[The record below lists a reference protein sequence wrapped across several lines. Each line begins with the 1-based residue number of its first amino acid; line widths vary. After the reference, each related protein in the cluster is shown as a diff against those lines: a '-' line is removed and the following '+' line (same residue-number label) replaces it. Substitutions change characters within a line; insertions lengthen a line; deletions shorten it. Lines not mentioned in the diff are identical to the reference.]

1 MKKFYSLLIALL
13 CSATIA
19 FAYEAEIDG
28 IYYDFDHENKMATV
42 TYSVNYYDNIIIP
55 QKVTYNGVE
64 YTVTSIGEG
73 AFYDCSFLTSITI
86 PNSVTEIGNTA
97 FYYCSSLTSVTIGNS
112 VTSIGSSAFSRC
124 SSLTSITIPNSVT
137 EIGNTAFYYC
147 SSLTSVTIGNSVTEI
162 GGDAFEGCSSL
173 TSITIPNSV
182 TSIGNYA
189 FQDCLK
195 LRTIKMG
202 NSIEYIG
209 ENTFDGCTALYS
221 FEIETEIPPIIEV
234 STFTD
239 VSRTMQIKVPCIAFE
254 AYKASSYWNEFSNY
268 DVNTYR
274 VSIDVNDEIMGNAHV
289 VRQATCDDVTALVQ
303 AQPQPGYKFV
313 KWSDGF
319 VENPHVVYVKKDIEL
334 IAEFAEI
341 DSDVNNVCIVE
352 SANEEIGE
360 IDVILLATA
369 IDGFKFSH
377 WSDNNRENPRIISL
391 NKNIELYA
399 YFVMS
404 DQSVDI
410 DVSQIQSADV
420 YSREGI
426 LYVEGAEIDYHV
438 LDAAGRLIYTGR
450 DAVLQLPRG
459 VYMVAVGG
467 EVQKVVL

>member
-1 MKKFYSLLIALL
+1 MKKFYFLLIALL
-13 CSATIA
+13 CSATMA

-28 IYYDFDHENKMATV
+28 IYYDFDHENKTAMV
-42 TYSVNYYDNIIIP
+42 THDGDLGFDNNAGYTQSEIIIP
-55 QKVTYNGVE
+55 EKVTYDSLE
-64 YTVTSIGEG
+64 YSVTSIGG
-73 AFYDCSFLTSITI
+73 SAFSFCSLTLITI
-86 PNSVTEIGNTA
+86 PNSVIE
-97 FYYCSSLTSVTIGNS
+97 
-112 VTSIGSSAFSRC
+112 IGSSAFQYC
-124 SSLTSITIPNSVT
+124 SSLTSITIPN
-137 EIGNTAFYYC
+137 N
-147 SSLTSVTIGNSVTEI
+147 
-162 GGDAFEGCSSL
+162 
-173 TSITIPNSV
+173 V

-189 FQDCLK
+189 FRDCLK

-202 NSIEYIG
+202 NFIEYIG

-319 VENPHVVYVKKDIEL
+319 VENPHVVYVKKDTEL

-352 SANEEIGE
+352 SADEEIGE

-391 NKNIELYA
+391 KKNIELYA

-420 YSREGI
+420 YSREGT
-426 LYVEGAEIDYHV
+426 LYIEGAEIDYHV
-438 LDAAGRLIYTGR
+438 LDAAGRLVYTGR
-450 DAVLQLPRG
+450 DTQLQLPRG
-459 VYMVAVGG
+459 VYVIAVGG
-467 EVQKVVL
+467 EVEKVVL

>member
-1 MKKFYSLLIALL
+1 MKKFYFLLIALL

-19 FAYEAEIDG
+19 FAYEAKIDG
-28 IYYDFDHENKMATV
+28 IYYDFDQENKTAEV
-42 TYSVNYYDNIIIP
+42 TYGYYNYSGNIIIP
-55 QKVTYNGVE
+55 EKVTYNGVG
-64 YTVTSIGEG
+64 YTVTSIGER
-73 AFYDCSFLTSITI
+73 AFSD
-86 PNSVTEIGNTA
+86 
-97 FYYCSSLTSVTIGNS
+97 CSSLTSVTIPNS
-112 VTSIGSSAFSRC
+112 VTSIGS
-124 SSLTSITIPNSVT
+124 
-137 EIGNTAFYYC
+137 EAFYY
-147 SSLTSVTIGNSVTEI
+147 
-162 GGDAFEGCSSL
+162 CSSL

-182 TSIGNYA
+182 TSIGDYA
-189 FQDCLK
+189 FKGCSSLTSITIPNSVTEVGGSAFANCSK
-195 LRTIKMG
+195 LRIIKLGNAIETIG
-202 NSIEYIG
+202 GSA
-209 ENTFDGCTALYS
+209 FSGCTALYS

-239 VSRTMQIKVPCIAFE
+239 VSRTMQIKVPCVAFE

-268 DVNTYR
+268 DVNTYG
-274 VSIDVNDEIMGNAHV
+274 VSIDVNDEVMGNAHV

-420 YSREGI
+420 YSREGT

-438 LDAAGRLIYTGR
+438 LDAAGRLIYTGC
-450 DAVLQLPRG
+450 DAQLQLPRG
-459 VYMVAVGG
+459 VYMIAIGG
-467 EVQKVVL
+467 EVQKVVI